1 MQSVTKDSFTHARRY
16 SFISIGKYFLI
27 SETYT
32 RTSIEINL
40 RMPHNWNK
48 NTTSMPFFYPV

>member
-1 MQSVTKDSFTHARRY
+1 MQSVTKDSFTLARRY
-16 SFISIGKYFLI
+16 SFISKGKYFLI

-32 RTSIEINL
+32 SIEINL
-40 RMPHNWNK
+40 WMPHNWNK